1 MEEVPQIPAA
11 LKVVAALF
19 ILSGVSAVLEMLF
32 ALFQSRINI
41 NFGVI
46 GLFVGLGLLGLRPGW
61 RTCALVL
68 LWIGM
73 IGTPVIGLLML
84 GSSAPLNFAVFGVT
98 IGHIP
103 KPAGFVMAAALFL
116 LAVWQYRVL
125 TRPDIRAL
133 FGLAED
139 GETTRDYP

>member
-1 MEEVPQIPAA
+1 MEQAPPIPAA

-19 ILSGVSAVLEMLF
+19 ILSGVSAALEMLF
-32 ALFQSRINI
+32 ALFQSRISI

-46 GLFVGLGLLGLRPGW
+46 GLFVGLGLLGLRSGW

-73 IGTPVIGLLML
+73 IGIPVIGLLML

-103 KPAGFVMAAALFL
+103 KPAGLVMAAGLFL

-139 GETTRDYP
+139 GATTRDYP